1 MSNQATEMF
10 SAVASHLLIV
20 KTNKQ
25 TKKNRKDAVR
35 KRKKK
40 RKPTSFN
47 LSTYYLVSKTFTQK
61 LKLNSSWVRV
71 RLFKVLSCFSK

>member
-25 TKKNRKDAVR
+25 TKSRKDAVR

-40 RKPTSFN
+40 K
-47 LSTYYLVSKTFTQK
+47 KTHF
-61 LKLNSSWVRV
+61 L
-71 RLFKVLSCFSK
+71 

>member
-40 RKPTSFN
+40 K
-47 LSTYYLVSKTFTQK
+47 KTHF
-61 LKLNSSWVRV
+61 L
-71 RLFKVLSCFSK
+71 

>member
-1 MSNQATEMF
+1 MSYQATEMF

-40 RKPTSFN
+40 K
-47 LSTYYLVSKTFTQK
+47 KTHF
-61 LKLNSSWVRV
+61 L
-71 RLFKVLSCFSK
+71 